1 MLLFI
6 DSILWERTVRI
17 RDVQKI
23 EIKNPQITIYKPNP
37 LL

>member
-6 DSILWERTVRI
+6 DSILWKTNLAGRI

-23 EIKNPQITIYKPNP
+23 EIKNPEITIHKPTP
-37 LL
+37 